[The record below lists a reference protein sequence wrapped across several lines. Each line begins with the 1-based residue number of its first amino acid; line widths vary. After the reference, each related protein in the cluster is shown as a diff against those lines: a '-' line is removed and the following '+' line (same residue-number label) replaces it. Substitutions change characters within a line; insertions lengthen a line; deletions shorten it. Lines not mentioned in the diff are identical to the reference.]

1 MSENTENKITWDNV
15 HDKINSSCGKEIKKI
30 DQKYAKTPCIE
41 HLPDTNYWHYCLQL
55 NTYKAILEEKYG
67 KIITDLY
74 LICLHPENKN
84 KSYLKIK
91 VLDLQPEIKN
101 LFEKSKSPTV

>member
-1 MSENTENKITWDNV
+1 MSLKVLFYHGGDYFNATDTYNGKVDNKL
-15 HDKINSSCGKEIKKI
+15 SC
-30 DQKYAKTPCIE
+30 
-41 HLPDTNYWHYCLQL
+41 LL
-55 NTYKAILEEKYG
+55 
-67 KIITDLY
+67 ITDLY

-101 LFEKSKSPTV
+101 LFEYRKKQHGVFRKNE